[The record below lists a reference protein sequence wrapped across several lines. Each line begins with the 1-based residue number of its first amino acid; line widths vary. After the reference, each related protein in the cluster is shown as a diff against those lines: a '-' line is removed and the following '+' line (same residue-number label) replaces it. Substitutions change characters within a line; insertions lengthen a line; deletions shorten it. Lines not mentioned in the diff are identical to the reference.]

1 MDGMV
6 SAISLFTTDCRSS
19 AKGAPMEFNKEEMIN
34 KLKFEIEMIEKGR
47 YYPSVR
53 DRQHEP
59 EIFRDSVSCPNEG
72 LETKQFPCSSCYL
85 SEFLPPELRDS
96 SGNACHQIS
105 LNDKGVTIESLK
117 TADDPYKLQQ
127 AVLVWLKN
135 TVARLEGELA
145 REVATTN

>member
-1 MDGMV
+1 
-6 SAISLFTTDCRSS
+6 
-19 AKGAPMEFNKEEMIN
+19 MEFNKEEMIN
-34 KLKFEIEMIEKGR
+34 KLKFEIELIEKGR

-59 EIFRDSVSCPNEG
+59 EIFRDSISCPNEG
-72 LETKQFPCSSCYL
+72 LETKEFPCSSCYL
-85 SEFLPPELRDS
+85 SAFLPLELRDTK
-96 SGNACHQIS
+96 GNACHQIS

-135 TVARLEGELA
+135 TVAKLE
-145 REVATTN
+145 REVAQEVATAK